1 MTDTL
6 FEYAETQDLR
16 KQVVKAAEVIKHMQ
30 AAANGTRELRHQQAK
45 TIEKQRAEII
55 ELQRT
60 VKRLSEELEAAR

>member
-1 MTDTL
+1 MSEPL
-6 FEYAETQDLR
+6 FDYVENQELR
-16 KQVVKAAEVIKHMQ
+16 MQVKKAAEVIKHMQ